1 MEQRVDAL
9 EMLDLMV
16 RPGFCVEDNRIIK
29 ANQNALNWGIEP
41 GADVRPLLLTGQEE
55 YSLFQEG
62 CLYLTVSVSGQQWG
76 ASVTRMGAWDV
87 FILEQEADQAELR
100 AMALAARELREPL
113 TSVMTTADR
122 LFPVEARIDDE
133 ATREQ
138 VARINRGLLQ
148 MLRVI
153 SNMSDANRFAS
164 DTDTRQ
170 EVRDVQS
177 IFSEIT
183 AKATALAEHSGVR
196 VESQI
201 HPEPVYSLVDAEKLE
216 RAVYNIVSNAL
227 KFTPEGGCIQVSLT
241 RRSDKLYFS
250 VRDEGP
256 GIAENLRSG
265 IFSRYTREPG
275 LEDGRFG
282 IGLGLVLIR
291 SAASLHDGTVLVD
304 HPQGKGTRIT
314 MSMTIRPGAGNTL
327 RSPLMKVDYAGE
339 WDHGLLEL
347 SDTLPASLYGPQK

>member
-1 MEQRVDAL
+1 MDYITDAMEMVDHMPHPA
-9 EMLDLMV
+9 
-16 RPGFCVEDNRIIK
+16 FCVREGIIVK
-29 ANQNALNWGIEP
+29 VNPAAAARMIEP
-41 GADVRPLLLTGQEE
+41 GTNISDLLKTGKEE
-55 YSLFQEG
+55 YSDFSGG
-62 CLYLTVSVSGQQWG
+62 CLYLTLSLCGSAWG
-76 ASVTRMGAWDV
+76 ASVIRKKDFDLFT
-87 FILEQEADQAELR
+87 LEQDEHRSELQ

-113 TSVMTTADR
+113 ASIMITADR
-122 LFPVEARIDDE
+122 LFPMADLDNPEM
-133 ATREQ
+133 REHA
-138 VARINRGLLQ
+138 ARINRSLFQ

-153 SNMSDANRFAS
+153 SNMSDANRFSA
-164 DTDTRQ
+164 DTDARQ
-170 EVRDVQS
+170 EVRDVRG
-177 IFSEIT
+177 IFSEII
-183 AKATALAEHSGVR
+183 AKAAALAEHSGIR
-196 VESQI
+196 VEAQI
-201 HPEPVYSLVDAEKLE
+201 HPESVYSLVDAEKLE

-227 KFTPEGGCIQVSLT
+227 KFTPEGGLLQVSLT
-241 RRSDKLYFS
+241 RRGDKLYFS

-314 MSMTIRPGAGNTL
+314 MSMTIRSGSATAF
-327 RSPLMKVDYAGE
+327 RSPMMKVDYAGE

-347 SDTLPASLYGPQK
+347 SDTLPASLYDPKK